1 MRKFILSILALIF
14 ICFLSFS
21 LCPVITTSISF
32 ADDGIASE
40 MTYVYDEEG
49 NFLLEKSG
57 VEVGDQFL
65 DKNFIEWY
73 IFKIE
78 DNIAFAKMQSIE
90 EKPHVRIKSSTE
102 KTEKNKTIC
111 LYMTHNDES
120 YLPSDGYD
128 SIYGAGGI
136 HDIAKNLKTNLEGK
150 GIKVYLDEAL
160 HIPHNSSAYSRSKT
174 TATNLNN
181 TYAPSGLFDI
191 HRDGVARSV
200 YLSHNESTPLSKIR
214 IVVGKGNANFEK
226 NYAFAKE
233 IFSVG
238 QALYPWLFLDIYCG
252 KGTYNQN
259 LQEHALI
266 FEMGTY
272 LIEKEYV
279 LNSVPYLTNVI
290 NTVLFSTEKDK
301 SGDLIIDEDMVGELE
316 EDYQA
321 HNNLSGNNENPPKND
336 EKTAKISKNV
346 WIFTIFSVL
355 IILTLS
361 SIVLIYRKKN
371 RLKIK

>member
-1 MRKFILSILALIF
+1 MRKFILLILALIF

-21 LCPVITTSISF
+21 LCPVITTGISF

-90 EKPHVRIKSSTE
+90 EKPHVRIKNSTE
-102 KTEKNKTIC
+102 KTDKNKTIC

-120 YLPSDGYD
+120 YVPSDGYD

-136 HDIAKNLKTNLEGK
+136 HDIAKNLKTNLEEK
-150 GIKVYLDEAL
+150 GIKVYLDETL
-160 HIPHNSSAYSRSKT
+160 HLPHNSTAYSRSKV

-181 TYAPSGLFDI
+181 TYSPSGLFDI
-191 HRDGVARSV
+191 HRDGVARNV
-200 YLSHNESTPLSKIR
+200 YLSQNETAPLSKIR
-214 IVVGKGNANFEK
+214 IVVGKGNPNFEQ
-226 NYAFAKE
+226 NYSFAKE

-238 QALYPWLFLDIYCG
+238 QALYPWLFLDVYCG

-259 LQEHALI
+259 LQEHALL

-272 LIEKEYV
+272 LIEKDYV
-279 LNSVPYLTNVI
+279 LSSVPYLANVVD
-290 NTVLFSTEKDK
+290 TVLFNSQTDK
-301 SGDLIIDEDMVGELE
+301 NGDLVISEDVIDELE
-316 EDYQA
+316 EDYENR
-321 HNNLSGNNENPPKND
+321 NNFDENNENLPKND
-336 EKTAKISKNV
+336 EKTAKNNKNS
-346 WIFTIFSVL
+346 WIFVIFAIGGGL
-355 IILTLS
+355 ALCGGAIF
-361 SIVLIYRKKN
+361 YRKKN